1 MNKNWKIGFVPIL
14 LLMILLVNHSVDAAD
29 KDKKKEKDSFD
40 LPKNVLPISKE
51 NTFPNVTENVE
62 MMEPSEETKALLKT
76 ADINIENPE
85 LIAMLNETT
94 INPSPIGIGYRASI
108 YLGRMPLEYK
118 SEDTSVIWDY
128 NQVNENELNN
138 IGGKDVQELQYYQN
152 KEKEIKG
159 ALTNKISNTSIVKK
173 MMLESSKQK
182 TNLPLS
188 FTTKIGR
195 NTKLDNIYEV
205 PEDKSGLLETYAP
218 AINEKGKVIFG
229 EVYVRLRGTSKEIEI
244 KNVTKQG
251 IGAWIPIQD
260 HVALSF
266 QLK

>member
-1 MNKNWKIGFVPIL
+1 
-14 LLMILLVNHSVDAAD
+14 
-29 KDKKKEKDSFD
+29 
-40 LPKNVLPISKE
+40 
-51 NTFPNVTENVE
+51 
-62 MMEPSEETKALLKT
+62 
-76 ADINIENPE
+76 
-85 LIAMLNETT
+85 
-94 INPSPIGIGYRASI
+94 
-108 YLGRMPLEYK
+108 
-118 SEDTSVIWDY
+118 
-128 NQVNENELNN
+128 NELNN

-195 NTKLDNIYEV
+195 NNKLDKIYEEN
-205 PEDKSGLLETYAP
+205 EDKNGLVETYSQS
-218 AINEKGKVIFG
+218 INEKGKVIIG
-229 EVYVRLRGTSKEIEI
+229 EIYVRLRGTSKEIEI

-251 IGAWIPIQD
+251 IVAWIPIQD

>member
-1 MNKNWKIGFVPIL
+1 
-14 LLMILLVNHSVDAAD
+14 
-29 KDKKKEKDSFD
+29 
-40 LPKNVLPISKE
+40 
-51 NTFPNVTENVE
+51 
-62 MMEPSEETKALLKT
+62 
-76 ADINIENPE
+76 
-85 LIAMLNETT
+85 
-94 INPSPIGIGYRASI
+94 
-108 YLGRMPLEYK
+108 
-118 SEDTSVIWDY
+118 
-128 NQVNENELNN
+128 NQSNENEMNN
-138 IGGKDVQELQYYQN
+138 IGGKDIQELQYYKN

-205 PEDKSGLLETYAP
+205 PEDNSGLLETYAP
-218 AINEKGKVIFG
+218 AINEKGKVIYG
-229 EVYVRLRGTSKEIEI
+229 EVYVRLRGRSKELEV
-244 KNVTKQG
+244 KNLTKQG